1 MIVRPSKAPFFF
13 STKINRLR
21 IRFFVAGLRSI
32 SRVDTDFEK
41 SIRIGG
47 PGML

>member
-1 MIVRPSKAPFFF
+1 MIVRPSKALFFF